1 MKSKIIIL
9 TFALSIL
16 LNLCLVVVIF
26 YQALNGCAKIADGR
40 IGRLAE
46 DTQIGFFGDS
56 ETLFTLPKGLVVRE
70 SSATGAGWFE
80 PYRFQIVI
88 TSDSEALVDY
98 SINEKQ
104 PISRN
109 SEYYSADVIARRL
122 TEGKP

>member
-16 LNLCLVVVIF
+16 LNLCLVVILF

-56 ETLFTLPKGLVVRE
+56 ETLFTLPKGLVVRDA
-70 SSATGAGWFE
+70 SATGAGWFE

-88 TSDSEALVDY
+88 TSDNEALVDY
-98 SINEKQ
+98 SINERPPVKQ
-104 PISRN
+104 DG
-109 SEYYSADVIARRL
+109 EYYSADVTARRL